1 MPGPLHGIKVVE
13 MGVWVAGPSCA
24 AVLADWGASVIKIEP
39 PEGDPFRGLG
49 AAFGA
54 TMNPPFE
61 LDNRGKRS
69 IALNLEVEDARYI
82 AGDLIDAADVFVS
95 NMRPRALERLG
106 MTYEK
111 LCRTNERLIYCNVT
125 GYGPDT
131 PEANRAAYD
140 VGAFWSRAGVVAS
153 LTAEGTNP
161 PLQRGGMGDHM
172 TGANAAGAISAAL
185 YNREKT
191 GRGQRVAVSLTR
203 IGVYMMGWD
212 TNTQLRTRLPW
223 TPPIDRFHAPNP
235 LINPFC
241 DSEGRWFYLLM
252 LQGDRHWPDFL
263 RALDHPPELT
273 NDPRFHDIPNR
284 YANAPVLVE
293 ILDRLL
299 GARTLAEWAPIFDA
313 NDVWFAPIQNVT
325 EVVEDPVVRAAGTFV
340 TVESPEGP
348 VEQVNTPADFY
359 GTPAT
364 PGTWAPE
371 LGQDTETILLEDLGY
386 HWDRISSLKELGA
399 IP

>member
-1 MPGPLHGIKVVE
+1 MAGPLDGIKVVE
-13 MGVWVAGPSCA
+13 LGVWVAGPSCSA
-24 AVLADWGASVIKIEP
+24 MLADWGATVIKIEP

-69 IALNLEVEDARYI
+69 IALNLQKEDARYI
-82 AGDLIDAADVFVS
+82 AGDLIDKADVFVS
-95 NMRPRALERLG
+95 NMRPGALERLG
-106 MTYEK
+106 LTYEK
-111 LCRTNERLIYCNVT
+111 LSATNPGLIYCNVT

-140 VGAFWSRAGVVAS
+140 VGAFWSRAGVVS
-153 LTAEGTNP
+153 GLTAEGASP

-185 YNREKT
+185 YSREKT

-212 TNTQLRTRLPW
+212 TNTQLRTNLPP
-223 TPPIDRFHAPNP
+223 TPPVDRHHAPNP
-235 LINPFC
+235 LINPFR
-241 DSEGRWFYLLM
+241 DSNGRWFYLLM

-263 RALDHPPELT
+263 RALGHPPVLAD
-273 NDPRFHDIPNR
+273 DPRFKDIPGR
-284 YANAPVLVE
+284 RDNAPELVA
-293 ILDRLL
+293 ILDGIL
-299 GARTLAEWAPIFDA
+299 GEKTIAEWSPIFDA
-313 NDVWFAPIQNVT
+313 NDVWFAPVQNLS
-325 EVVEDPVVRAAGTFV
+325 EVVQDPVIRAAGAFV
-340 TVESPEGP
+340 VVDSPDGP

-359 GTPAT
+359 GTPAQ
-364 PGTWAPE
+364 PGNWAPE
-371 LGQDTETILLEDLGY
+371 LGQDTETILIEDLGY
-386 HWDRISSLKELGA
+386 DWDRIASLKELGA

>member
-1 MPGPLHGIKVVE
+1 

-24 AVLADWGASVIKIEP
+24 AILADWGADVIKIEP

-54 TMNPPFE
+54 VMNPPFE

-69 IALNLEVEDARYI
+69 IALNLQVEDARYI
-82 AGDLIDAADVFVS
+82 AGDLIDRADVFVS
-95 NMRPRALERLG
+95 NMRPKALERLG
-106 MTYEK
+106 MSYEQ
-111 LCRTNERLIYCNVT
+111 LADTNPRLIYCNVT

-131 PEANRAAYD
+131 PEANRASYD
-140 VGAFWSRAGVVAS
+140 VGAFWARAGVVAG
-153 LTAEGTNP
+153 LMPEGAGP

-185 YNREKT
+185 YSREKS
-191 GRGQRVAVSLTR
+191 GRGQRVAISLSR

-212 TNTQLRTRLPW
+212 TNTQLRSKAPW
-223 TPPIDRFHAPNP
+223 NPPYDRTHAPNP
-235 LINPFC
+235 LINPFR
-241 DSEGRWFYLLM
+241 DRDGRWFYLLM

-263 RALDHPPELT
+263 RAVGTPPELAG
-273 NDPRFHDIPNR
+273 DERIKDIPSRFVNGP
-284 YANAPVLVE
+284 ALIEAM
-293 ILDRLL
+293 DALL
-299 GARTLAEWAPIFDA
+299 ATKTLAEWAPIFDA
-313 NDVWFAPIQNVT
+313 HDVWFAPIQNVT
-325 EVVEDPVVRAAGTFV
+325 EVVADPVIRAAGAFV
-340 TVESPEGP
+340 EMESPQGP

-359 GTPAT
+359 GTPAK
-364 PGTWAPE
+364 PGAWAPE

-386 HWDRISSLKELGA
+386 DWDRIASLKELGA

>member
-1 MPGPLHGIKVVE
+1 MAGPLDGIKVVE

-24 AVLADWGASVIKIEP
+24 AILADWGADVIKIEP

-54 TMNPPFE
+54 VMNPPFE

-106 MTYEK
+106 MSYEQ
-111 LCRTNERLIYCNVT
+111 LSDTNPRLVYCNVT

-140 VGAFWSRAGVVAS
+140 VGAFWARAGVVAG
-153 LTAEGTNP
+153 LMPEGAGP

-172 TGANAAGAISAAL
+172 TGANAAGAIAAAL
-185 YNREKT
+185 FAREKT
-191 GRGQRVAVSLTR
+191 GRGQRVAVSLAR
-203 IGVYMMGWD
+203 IGAYMMGWD
-212 TNTQLRTRLPW
+212 TNTQLRTRAPW
-223 TPPIDRFHAPNP
+223 APPIDRTHAPNP
-235 LINPFC
+235 LINPFR
-241 DSEGRWFYLLM
+241 DKDGKWFYLLM

-263 RALDHPPELT
+263 RALGHPPELA
-273 NDPRFHDIPNR
+273 NDERFRDIPNR
-284 YANAPVLVE
+284 FANAPVLVE
-293 ILDRLL
+293 ILDRML
-299 GARTLAEWAPIFDA
+299 AAKTLANWAPIFDA

-325 EVVEDPVVRAAGTFV
+325 EVVADPVMRAAGAFV
-340 TVESPEGP
+340 SVESPDGP
-348 VEQVNTPADFY
+348 IEQVNTPADFY
-359 GTPAT
+359 GTPAR
-364 PGTWAPE
+364 PGAWAPE
-371 LGQDTETILLEDLGY
+371 LGQHTEMILSEDLGY
-386 HWDRISSLKELGA
+386 DWDRISSLKELGA